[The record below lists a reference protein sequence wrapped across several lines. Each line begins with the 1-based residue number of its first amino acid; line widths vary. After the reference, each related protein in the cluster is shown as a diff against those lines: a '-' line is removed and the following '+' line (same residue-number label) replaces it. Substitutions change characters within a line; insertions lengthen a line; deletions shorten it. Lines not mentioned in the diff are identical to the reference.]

1 MVPLKPLAQ
10 SRARGRCMNVGWLY
24 CYCGSSVLPI
34 PHPGRLRQTRFLP
47 VSLYVWASKG
57 PEPGRVQPSSARA
70 AHVVGPSPWVGHL
83 FAGTHGD
90 LFVLDETGQGLG
102 MV

>member
-1 MVPLKPLAQ
+1 MSVGFIVTVDPVYCPSPTQ
-10 SRARGRCMNVGWLY
+10 EGFGRPAFCLSPFM
-24 CYCGSSVLPI
+24 
-34 PHPGRLRQTRFLP
+34 
-47 VSLYVWASKG
+47 WASKG